1 MEEKKETEFDRLNN
15 LLGFYNHLTELQLV
29 NLMHLKKA
37 KLRRVQSPEEETH
50 LVVQARNDNET
61 GVNRDRTEKHL
72 VAIIR
77 ALNQK
82 K

>member
-37 KLRRVQSPEEETH
+37 KLRREQSPEM
-50 LVVQARNDNET
+50 
-61 GVNRDRTEKHL
+61 DRTEKHL
-72 VAIIR
+72 VAIYR
-77 ALNQK
+77 AINQK
-82 K
+82 KPKK

>member
-1 MEEKKETEFDRLNN
+1 MEKESEFDKLNN

-37 KLRRVQSPEEETH
+37 KLRRVQS
-50 LVVQARNDNET
+50 D
-61 GVNRDRTEKHL
+61 RDRTETPYQATKEDEDRDRTETHL
-72 VAIIR
+72 IAIYR
-77 ALNQK
+77 AIKLK

>member
-37 KLRRVQSPEEETH
+37 KLRRVQSPEDRE
-50 LVVQARNDNET
+50 VVQARNDNET

-72 VAIIR
+72 IAIYR
-77 ALNQK
+77 AIKQK